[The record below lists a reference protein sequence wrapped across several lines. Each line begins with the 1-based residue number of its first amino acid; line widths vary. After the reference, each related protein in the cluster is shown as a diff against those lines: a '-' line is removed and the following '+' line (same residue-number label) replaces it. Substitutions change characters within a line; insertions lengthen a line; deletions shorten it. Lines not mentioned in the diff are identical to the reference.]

1 MFVQRQSRPSPSFL
15 TCVDRYKPTTSD
27 IFPQISNSVIRKE
40 KIKKS
45 QRFLLFNTGD
55 FFLLL
60 LSFRWRGTIPSQK
73 GGRGTDFSQRVSFF
87 FSWIFNRRLF
97 TPLIDLL
104 ILSRHFLFPFIFFNF
119 FFLKD
124 ENPVEWSVNVWDAKE
139 KETVGIESMQWIHQH
154 FYKRWSATC
163 WEAPTFFFPPIARL
177 CCCCCS
183 PATHNSS
190 ERERES
196 LGPTYS
202 LLESITAHTRLYS
215 HRCNNH
221 HSKWFYPFHNC
232 ERIHHPFNK
241 PQRDTRNWN

>member
-15 TCVDRYKPTTSD
+15 TCVDISQLPPTSFHRY
-27 IFPQISNSVIRKE
+27 QIPSSGKRKE
-40 KIKKS
+40 KNKKVS
-45 QRFLLFNTGD
+45 TFSFIQHRRLFSSSS
-55 FFLLL
+55 FF
-60 LSFRWRGTIPSQK
+60 QVK
-73 GGRGTDFSQRVSFF
+73 GNDPKPKRRKRDRLFSKSIFF

-104 ILSRHFLFPFIFFNF
+104 ILSRHFLFPFISFFF

-163 WEAPTFFFPPIARL
+163 WEAPTFFFLPIARL

-183 PATHNSS
+183 PAIHNS
-190 ERERES
+190 REREF
-196 LGPTYS
+196 G
-202 LLESITAHTRLYS
+202 A
-215 HRCNNH
+215 NV
-221 HSKWFYPFHNC
+221 
-232 ERIHHPFNK
+232 
-241 PQRDTRNWN
+241 